1 MQGLLEDSSL
11 RTKTGGQ
18 TYLEWLHR
26 APPPPQSHGIEP
38 LGLPQLRQLYKTTPE
53 YRTFLLRTARSF
65 KYRGRRALFQCC
77 SLPTGVSWEALEQA
91 LRGIIDQGLV

>member
-1 MQGLLEDSSL
+1 MQGLLEDHSL

-38 LGLPQLRQLYKTTPE
+38 LGVWSKNSNAPLSWSLRPQQ
-53 YRTFLLRTARSF
+53 
-65 KYRGRRALFQCC
+65 
-77 SLPTGVSWEALEQA
+77 
-91 LRGIIDQGLV
+91 QG